1 MNVKLMKEKRKE
13 LRYSQQQIADIL
25 GVSRVSYARWESG
38 KSEPLGAHLEKL
50 EKFLKVKLVD

>member
-1 MNVKLMKEKRKE
+1 MKEKRKE
-13 LRYSQQQIADIL
+13 FRYSQQQIADIL
-25 GVSRVSYARWESG
+25 GVSRVSYARWENG